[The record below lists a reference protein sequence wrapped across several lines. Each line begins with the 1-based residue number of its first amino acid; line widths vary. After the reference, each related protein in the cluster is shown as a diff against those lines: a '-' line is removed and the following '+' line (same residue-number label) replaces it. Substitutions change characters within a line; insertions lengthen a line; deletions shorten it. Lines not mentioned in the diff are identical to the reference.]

1 MTWAEIIS
9 QARDLSLRFRSD
21 GSVAWFR
28 GHPDANYTL
37 KSTLHRY
44 VERRIEGFEP
54 PPAEDQRQ
62 LLRDEY
68 KTLYR
73 RFKADAWPLLGAHER
88 SEWGIIFAMQHY
100 GLPTRLLDL
109 TESFACAVFFAQMD
123 RNSKCDAAIWVL
135 DPQALNRI
143 SIEREGLLQIDND
156 ESSPAI
162 IDSRKWHP
170 KWGPP
175 NGSILKSVAV
185 SPIFTNPRMNAQ
197 HSAFTMS
204 GDSFL
209 PLNEEFTVLAQSK
222 RLEKLLLPANTYEEA
237 NAYLDLA
244 GLDAFSFYPDLHGLA
259 LRHEAKTEKRIAESK
274 VWYPK
279 NFK

>member
-1 MTWAEIIS
+1 
-9 QARDLSLRFRSD
+9 
-21 GSVAWFR
+21 
-28 GHPDANYTL
+28 
-37 KSTLHRY
+37 
-44 VERRIEGFEP
+44 
-54 PPAEDQRQ
+54 
-62 LLRDEY
+62 
-68 KTLYR
+68 
-73 RFKADAWPLLGAHER
+73 
-88 SEWGIIFAMQHY
+88 
-100 GLPTRLLDL
+100 
-109 TESFACAVFFAQMD
+109 
-123 RNSKCDAAIWVL
+123 
-135 DPQALNRI
+135 
-143 SIEREGLLQIDND
+143 
-156 ESSPAI
+156 
-162 IDSRKWHP
+162 
-170 KWGPP
+170 
-175 NGSILKSVAV
+175 
-185 SPIFTNPRMNAQ
+185 MNAQ